1 MELLLDPNVAYLVLL
16 GGILLMLLAVVSP
29 GTGVLEVGALFGLAL
44 AGYAVYN
51 LNFNAWALLV
61 IGLSIVPFLFAVRRA
76 GREFLLGISLVG
88 MVTGS
93 VFLFT
98 GEGGRPAV
106 NPVLATVASLLLTG
120 FLWIAVRKTIQA
132 SLERPTHDLG
142 ALIGQP
148 GEARTEVHDEGSVQV
163 NGELWSARSDHPIP
177 AGSHIR
183 VVGREG
189 FMLLVEKE
197 KNPKV

>member
-16 GGILLMLLAVVSP
+16 GGMLLMLLAIVSP

-51 LNFNAWALLV
+51 LNFNAWALL
-61 IGLSIVPFLFAVRRA
+61 IILLSIVPFLFAVRRA
-76 GREFLLGISLVG
+76 GREFLLGVSLVG

-132 SLERPTHDLG
+132 SLERPSHDLG
-142 ALIGQP
+142 VLIGQP
-148 GEARTEVHDEGSVQV
+148 GEARTQVHDEGSVQV
-163 NGELWSARSDHPIP
+163 NGELWSARSDHLIP

-189 FMLLVEKE
+189 FVLVVEKE
-197 KNPKV
+197 KNPKI